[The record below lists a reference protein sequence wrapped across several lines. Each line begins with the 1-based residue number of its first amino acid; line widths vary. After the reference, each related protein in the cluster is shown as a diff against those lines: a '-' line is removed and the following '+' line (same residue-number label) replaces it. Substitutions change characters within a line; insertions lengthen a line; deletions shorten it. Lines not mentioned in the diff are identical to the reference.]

1 MTCLELVCDS
11 IFCFI
16 FILTDWGSG
25 TWSKPVPHRS
35 EQGVLPCGSVGS
47 PGGGTWSQ
55 THGHHC
61 TVPGIRSWLHCSK
74 VIERSYLFLAASYC
88 RSGLLMPCD
97 VLLVITVLLTLTACS
112 STTFP
117 PTGHY
122 QPTTVVRPLYSVK
135 FFLHALHWWNSQLID
150 VMLLWYICNCA
161 CA

>member
-88 RSGLLMPCD
+88 RSGSLMPCD
-97 VLLVITVLLTLTACS
+97 VLLGITVLLTLMACS

-117 PTGHY
+117 PQLYGHY
-122 QPTTVVRPLYSVK
+122 TVLNLCVQVD
-135 FFLHALHWWNSQLID
+135 ALHWWNSQLID
-150 VMLLWYICNCA
+150 LMLLWYICNCA